1 MNEWTEYH
9 DKNIVRICMTTHHL
23 KMDEIKELAEN
34 EYVEWK
40 NYYKEYNNV

>member
-1 MNEWTEYH
+1 
-9 DKNIVRICMTTHHL
+9 MTTHHL